1 MGQEDTLKDHGRVQA
16 PLDPPWGIL
25 DGGFVVVALL
35 ALQTALMLPAALIL
49 RHAVAPM
56 AAAVSGQLLVLG
68 LAVTVVRLRSGRDQ
82 SVARLLG
89 LRRPRDDWMGPAARV
104 VFAGVAGFVGAR
116 MAMTAA
122 LDFVGLD
129 WRQLPGQEISE
140 MVRRMDGFG
149 ALALAALLAVVV
161 APVAE
166 EVIFRSV
173 LYLPLRRRLGAVSAA
188 LIVAVV
194 FSAGHAYLL
203 GAAQLFVLSVVFSA
217 LFETT
222 GSLWAPVVA
231 HAVFNAVNIS
241 VLRLLPFA

>member
-1 MGQEDTLKDHGRVQA
+1 LGQEDTLNDHGRVPV
-16 PLDPPWGIL
+16 PLDPPWGIV
-25 DGGFVVVALL
+25 DGVFVVVAFL
-35 ALQTALMLPAALIL
+35 ALQAALMLPVGLIV

-56 AAAVSGQLLVLG
+56 VAAVLGELLILVLAMTMVHFRAG
-68 LAVTVVRLRSGRDQ
+68 RGRSVT
-82 SVARLLG
+82 RLLG
-89 LRRPRDDWMGPAARV
+89 LRGPRKDWLGPAARV

-122 LDFVGLD
+122 LEFVGLD

-140 MVRRMDGFG
+140 MVRRLDDFG
-149 ALALAALLAVVV
+149 ALALAVLLAVVV

-173 LYLPLRRRLGAVSAA
+173 LYLPLRRRLGAVSAT

-194 FSAGHAYLL
+194 FAAGHAYLL
-203 GAAQLFVLSVVFSA
+203 GAAQLFVLSVVFCA

-222 GSLWAPVVA
+222 GSLWAPIVA
-231 HAVFNAVNIS
+231 HAVFNAVNILL
-241 VLRLLPFA
+241 LRLLPFA

>member
-1 MGQEDTLKDHGRVQA
+1 MGQDDTLNDDGRVPA
-16 PLDPPWGIL
+16 LLDPPWGIV
-25 DGGFVVVALL
+25 DGVFVVVAFL
-35 ALQTALMLPAALIL
+35 ALQAALMLPVALIV
-49 RHAVAPM
+49 RRAVAPM
-56 AAAVSGQLLVLG
+56 VAAVLGELLILV
-68 LAVTVVRLRSGRDQ
+68 LAVTMVHCRSGRAR
-82 SVARLLG
+82 SVPRLLG
-89 LRRPRDDWMGPAARV
+89 LRRPREDWLGPAARV
-104 VFAGVAGFVGAR
+104 VFAGVGGFVGAR

-122 LDFVGLD
+122 LEFVGLD

-140 MVRRMDGFG
+140 MVRRLDEFG
-149 ALALAALLAVVV
+149 ALALAVLLAVVV

-203 GAAQLFVLSVVFSA
+203 GAAQLFVLSVVFCA

-222 GSLWAPVVA
+222 GSLWAPIVA
-231 HAVFNAVNIS
+231 HAVFNAVNILL
-241 VLRLLPFA
+241 LRLLPFA